1 MRPGEVLR
9 ALIVSRRLQT
19 ELALVLPS
27 IMVERLFDGIWL
39 AFGVAVAAMR
49 MPLPRSLLRAGDLL
63 GALLLVATALFLYEV
78 FRRPARAALAHPPP
92 GKLARFR
99 QGFQQIGRRPEA
111 FLAFG
116 LSLVLLTAQ
125 ILAFWLVMRG
135 YGLDVSF
142 WIGAAALIIVHLG
155 TAVPNAPANV
165 GTYQFFCVLALTL
178 FGIDKSVATGFSVVV
193 FVILT
198 VPLWGLGF
206 LALGR
211 SGATLASVRSQHA
224 S

>member
-1 MRPGEVLR
+1 MSAVF
-9 ALIVSRRLQT
+9 
-19 ELALVLPS
+19 PS

-39 AFGVAVAAMR
+39 ALGMAVAAML
-49 MPLPRSLLRAGDLL
+49 MPLPSSLLHGGDVL
-63 GALLLVATALFLYEV
+63 GVLILVATALFLYEV
-78 FRRPARAALAHPPP
+78 FRRPDRSALAGDQPP

-99 QGFQQIGRRPEA
+99 RGFQQIGRRREA

-125 ILAFWLVMRG
+125 MLAFWLVMRA

-142 WIGAAALIIVHLG
+142 WTGAAALMIVHLG

-165 GTYQFFCVLALTL
+165 GTYQFFCVIALTL

-198 VPLWGLGF
+198 IPLWVLGF
-206 LALGR
+206 LALGCT
-211 SGATLASVRSQHA
+211 GATLASVRAQIDARRIHP
-224 S
+224 